1 MHVTQAWRHPAKSMQ
16 GDTVDELV
24 VGPLGVLG
32 DRVWAVRDDGI
43 RGAKKIGGLMALR
56 ARFLAEPTAAE
67 PAPPIEI
74 TLPDGTTVRSG
85 DADVDAVLSKALDHE
100 VTLCS
105 IAPPDDLDHY
115 RRGAPS
121 SDDFDAEVR
130 GIFGRLPDEPLPDFT
145 PFLHVLEFESP
156 PGTYVDAYPLHL
168 LTTQTL
174 EWAGADVRR
183 FRPNL
188 VVDAGAGEERFPE
201 RSWLGRRIAVGD
213 EVLLEVVYDCPRC
226 VMITRPFADL
236 PQDRDLLRKVV
247 RDADQN
253 IGVYANVVEPGVIH
267 PGDEV
272 RVL

>member
-1 MHVTQAWRHPAKSMQ
+1 MHVIQAWRHPAKSMQ
-16 GDTVDELV
+16 GETVGELI
-24 VGPLGVLG
+24 VGPLGVRG

-43 RGAKKIGGLMALR
+43 RGAKKIGGLMALK
-56 ARFLAEPTAAE
+56 ARFLTEPTAAE

-74 TLPDGTTVRSG
+74 TLADGTTVRSG

-105 IAPPDDLDHY
+105 IQPPEDLDHY

-156 PGTYVDAYPLHL
+156 PGTYVDAYPLHV

-174 EWAGADVRR
+174 EWTGADVRR

-188 VVDAGAGEERFPE
+188 VVDSGGDDRFPE
-201 RSWLGRRIAVGD
+201 RVGD
-213 EVLLEVVYDCPRC
+213 EVVLDVNYDCPRC

-247 RDADQN
+247 READQN
-253 IGVYANVVEPGVIH
+253 VGVYANVVTGGTVR

-272 RVL
+272 RLLD